1 MPNNPDNNVY
11 NLQHKSLILLTQ
23 PAHAR
28 ISYCIED
35 MYFGSISELLHHFA
49 KSQEPISH
57 KSGAI
62 MTKFVSCI
70 NESLVRHDDIKR
82 KQKISSGVFG
92 NVYKALFQNEQVV
105 VKTCQHIE
113 DRNRF
118 LHEADILEQYEHPN
132 IVQLKGV
139 VTEQFPKFPLYI
151 ITEIASAMPLY
162 DFLRKQ
168 ATSYE
173 KEQLRMMCT
182 EVCAGMKYLEE
193 IGQVH
198 RNLMAQNCVID
209 EHGFVKISGFG
220 MNHKRKNG
228 MHKIFFKWASPEVSV
243 HAFLNSACMAT
254 FSVK

>member
-1 MPNNPDNNVY
+1 
-11 NLQHKSLILLTQ
+11 
-23 PAHAR
+23 
-28 ISYCIED
+28 

-49 KSQEPISH
+49 KSQEPITH
-57 KSGAI
+57 KSGAVL
-62 MTKFVSCI
+62 TKFVSCRI
-70 NESLVRHDDIKR
+70 NELLVRRDGIKR

-92 NVYKALFQNEQVV
+92 NVYKALFQNKQVV
-105 VKTCQHIE
+105 VKTCEHIE

-151 ITEIASAMPLY
+151 IMEIPSAMSLY

-168 ATSYE
+168 ATSHE

-182 EVCAGMKYLEE
+182 QVCAGMKYLEE
-193 IGQVH
+193 NGQVH

-220 MNHKRKNG
+220 MNHKG
-228 MHKIFFKWASPEVSV
+228 MHMIFFKWASPEVSV
-243 HAFLNSACMAT
+243 HVLLNSACIHGCPFN
-254 FSVK
+254 FSQLWQLIII